1 MEQRIGTFIGTSE
14 NIKERVAL
22 MESKCLISLDEL
34 SDFQILE
41 KMQDSKMLD
50 SDYNQI
56 LDWITELV
64 KVSPSDYDQTN
75 GILELARNAKNN
87 ARESLAR
94 YRKDL
99 GQEVKNRDLGS
110 DKIRDTSILSLELL
124 KYRGY
129 GSSLDFYTFRSEF
142 EKLIS
147 PKIQARLLPD
157 YLKNN
162 YLEEQAFAIVSE
174 INEIDKIWERLKT
187 SFGNVEILLNNKLS
201 ETIKNGPLWK
211 IKSDEK
217 LIEIITK
224 LINGVKKLNEL
235 ARKHKIE
242 EILFHP
248 SNLVKIFDLIGKGR
262 QIKCIEQIKNTEQNT
277 GYKMSIKQK
286 WENIIS
292 FLDSEI
298 KVKEEVL
305 LLEKS
310 KPEINDSSNSNDG
323 NDKRKTYN
331 CTNETKIA
339 KCVICGEND
348 HVTTLTRKGRLVIN
362 YFACPKFVEMN
373 PKQRLSELRTKGLC
387 FQCLNPGFKKGHGGF
402 CYNKFNCP
410 DEFHKRFEIGCHVL
424 ICDQHK

>member
-1 MEQRIGTFIGTSE
+1 MDLPCFVRGRQ
-14 NIKERVAL
+14 
-22 MESKCLISLDEL
+22 
-34 SDFQILE
+34 
-41 KMQDSKMLD
+41 
-50 SDYNQI
+50 
-56 LDWITELV
+56 
-64 KVSPSDYDQTN
+64 YDQTN
-75 GILELARNAKNN
+75 GILELAHNAKNN

-94 YRKDL
+94 SRKYL
-99 GQEVKNRDLGS
+99 GQEVKNRDLESG
-110 DKIRDTSILSLELL
+110 KIRDTSILSLELP

-162 YLEEQAFAIVSE
+162 YLEAQAFAIVSE

-201 ETIKNGPLWK
+201 ETIKNGPLRKSK
-211 IKSDEK
+211 IKNDEK

-224 LINGVKKLNEL
+224 LINGMKKLNEL

-286 WENIIS
+286 WEKIIS

-305 LLEKS
+305 FLEKS
-310 KPEINDSSNSNDG
+310 KPEIN
-323 NDKRKTYN
+323 
-331 CTNETKIA
+331 
-339 KCVICGEND
+339 
-348 HVTTLTRKGRLVIN
+348 
-362 YFACPKFVEMN
+362 
-373 PKQRLSELRTKGLC
+373 
-387 FQCLNPGFKKGHGGF
+387 
-402 CYNKFNCP
+402 
-410 DEFHKRFEIGCHVL
+410 
-424 ICDQHK
+424 